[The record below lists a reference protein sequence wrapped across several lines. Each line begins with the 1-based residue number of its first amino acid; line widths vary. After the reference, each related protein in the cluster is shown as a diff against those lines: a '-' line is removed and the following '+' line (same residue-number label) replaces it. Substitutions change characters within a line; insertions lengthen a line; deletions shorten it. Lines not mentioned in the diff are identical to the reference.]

1 VYAWPVRL
9 VSRIA
14 SADCFSLFQ
23 LRVWSYAQKYLRITR
38 FQAFAFQNG
47 STCAATPR
55 YFEDPEA
62 DAEEESQEVV
72 DAFFKDAA
80 EEFGDESLRL
90 KKQFAGRE
98 KSGDGGSGAN
108 NW

>member
-1 VYAWPVRL
+1 MG
-9 VSRIA
+9 
-14 SADCFSLFQ
+14 
-23 LRVWSYAQKYLRITR
+23 T
-38 FQAFAFQNG
+38 
-47 STCAATPR
+47 R
-55 YFEDPEA
+55 YFEDPEV

-80 EEFGDESLRL
+80 EEFGDEGLRL

-98 KSGDGGSGAN
+98 KSADGGSGAN